1 MDSILD
7 FAKGAITTTPISR
20 VSHLEMDTKSG
31 REIHRLIKTLIVD
44 TYRNINANH
53 RTHAGTIDLKKLVF
67 HSRVQMT
74 AIIFPR
80 MNAPYSHLGA
90 TMITTRRRAFLT
102 ITTMTTITTLM
113 MTTTE

>member
-1 MDSILD
+1 MDSLIV
-7 FAKGAITTTPISR
+7 FAKGAITTTPISC
-20 VSHLEMDTKSG
+20 VSHLEKSG
-31 REIHRLIKTLIVD
+31 REIHRLIKMLIVA